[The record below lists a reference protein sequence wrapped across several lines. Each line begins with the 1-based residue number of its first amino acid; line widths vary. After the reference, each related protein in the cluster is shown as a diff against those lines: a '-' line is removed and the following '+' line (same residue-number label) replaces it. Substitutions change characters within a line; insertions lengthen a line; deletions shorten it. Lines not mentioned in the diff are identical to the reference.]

1 MAMSG
6 EPASPLDA
14 ERVMEEE
21 RRMLLPGEPADAPLA
36 ALCLSGG
43 GIRSASFGL
52 GVLQTLARYGL
63 LGDLHYLSTVSGGGY
78 IGSWLTAWRARRQDD
93 AEVFAHLRPFGRADG
108 SEPPEIQGLRANSNY
123 LTPKLGIL
131 SADTWAALAL
141 VLRNLVLNWLVF
153 GPLFMG
159 ALFLPKLLASGLRLF
174 GPHSGVSPKGWL
186 AFAMVAAVA
195 GLASAV
201 RGRMQAADQWL
212 TDGTFLRRVGAPL
225 AASAL
230 LATAGS
236 GVWHEVGL
244 AWSVAYG
251 GLGGLACYMAA
262 WGIGF
267 RLWKDASSEAKR
279 ATARVD
285 WWRDFPASLFAG
297 LVAGSSLAAG
307 AHLLGPLSPGS
318 AALTVFFPA
327 WALFSFA
334 LGDLAFVGANSF
346 ADRGDRDREW
356 LARYGGW
363 LLAGAATVALGS
375 AVDLYMPAAIHWT
388 WGRGTAFFGSLG
400 VSGAVTL
407 LLGSS
412 SRTGA
417 TASRMAGEPIKLSTV
432 VSVAA
437 IVFAACLAGALSAL
451 DDRMVCG
458 MPWVGKSLPD
468 GLGCTT
474 EQPGW
479 TAFWQLVWF
488 VGLTV
493 FAVGASWLVN
503 VNRFSLHALYRNRLV
518 RAFLGSAR
526 EREER
531 DRGKDPFSGFDAAD
545 NLHMATTLPV
555 AGPHG
560 VRLLHVVNMTLNLVG
575 GRNLAWQERKAE
587 SFTVTAL
594 HCGCGNKAVGYRPTA
609 EYGDRNG
616 GITLGTAMAISGA
629 AVSPN
634 SGYHSSP
641 LVGVLLTLF
650 NLRLGWWLG
659 NPKADR
665 YRNEG
670 PQPGLLPTL
679 AELAGQTND
688 EGRWIYMSDGG
699 HFENL
704 GVYEMVR
711 RRCRRI
717 VVSDAGCDPESAFE
731 DLGNA
736 VRKVYIDFGVSID
749 FHTLD
754 IPARRNPA
762 EPGLCCAVGTIRY
775 PEGGPDGWLLYIKPG
790 YRGVEPAHVRSYA
803 NAHAA
808 FPHESTAEQWF
819 TESQFEAYRALGAF
833 ITERVCNGG
842 RADGPND
849 PSGPMALDDLKAQA
863 ELYVVSHKRPPEGRP
878 VPAQAAPARAG

>member
-1 MAMSG
+1 MLTS
-6 EPASPLDA
+6 EKPVPLLDA
-14 ERVMEEE
+14 AQVIEEE
-21 RRMLLPGEPADAPLA
+21 RRLLLPNGPADAPLA

-43 GIRSASFGL
+43 GIRSATFGL

-63 LGDLHYLSTVSGGGY
+63 LGDFHYLSTVSGGGY
-78 IGSWLTAWRARRQDD
+78 IGSWLTAWRTRRQDD
-93 AEVFAHLRPFGRADG
+93 AEVFAHLKPFSRPNG
-108 SEPPEIQGLRANSNY
+108 SEPTEIEGLRANSNY

-141 VLRNLVLNWLVF
+141 ILRNLLLNWLVF

-159 ALFLPKLLASGLRLF
+159 ALFLPKLLASLLGLL
-174 GPHSGVSPKGWL
+174 GLGSYVPSAVWL
-186 AFAMVAAVA
+186 CLAMVTAVG

-201 RGRMQAADQWL
+201 RGRMQAAGRWL
-212 TDGTFLRRVGAPL
+212 KDGTFLWRVGVPL
-225 AASAL
+225 AVAAL

-236 GVWHEVGL
+236 S
-244 AWSVAYG
+244 AWPAIRLPVPALYG
-251 GLGGLACYMAA
+251 GLGGAVCYAAA
-262 WGIGF
+262 WCVGF
-267 RLWKDASSEAKR
+267 RLWRGSSPEAERKQGWKYWQWDC
-279 ATARVD
+279 AAFT
-285 WWRDFPASLFAG
+285 LAG
-297 LVAGSSLAAG
+297 LVAGACMGAG
-307 AHLLGPLSPGS
+307 AYLVGSSPPSS
-318 AALTVFFPA
+318 ALLTVLGPA

-334 LGDLAFVGANSF
+334 LGDVAFVGANSF
-346 ADRGDRDREW
+346 AARGDSDREW

-363 LLAGAATVALGS
+363 LLAAAATMAVGS
-375 AVDLYMPAAIHWT
+375 AVDFYMPVAIHLT
-388 WGRGTAFFGSLG
+388 WGRGTAFFSSLG
-400 VSGAVTL
+400 ISGAVTL
-407 LLGSS
+407 LLGPSS
-412 SRTGA
+412 LTGA
-417 TASRMAGEPIKLSTV
+417 TASRRAGETIKLSTL

-437 IVFAACLAGALSAL
+437 IVFAACLAGVLSAL
-451 DDRMVCG
+451 DDRLVCV
-458 MPWVGKSLPD
+458 MPGVGRTLSD

-474 EQPGW
+474 ESPGATALW
-479 TAFWQLVWF
+479 QFAGFAVLTAF
-488 VGLTV
+488 
-493 FAVGASWLVN
+493 ACGASWLVN

-665 YRNEG
+665 FRNEG

-704 GVYEMVR
+704 GIYEMVR

-775 PEGGPDGWLLYIKPG
+775 PEGGPDGWLLYMKPG

-842 RADGPND
+842 RADGPNA
-849 PSGPMALDDLKAQA
+849 PLGPMALDDLKAQA
-863 ELYVVSHKRPPEGRP
+863 ELYVASHKRPLEDRP
-878 VPAQAAPARAG
+878 VPVQAVPAQAG